1 MLRFPLYLDYIII
14 NLVVLPLSPWADN
27 DTCHL
32 PWFYWLSLMSLGMH
46 FTSQKC
52 GQTYLTCIILP
63 NVHVSFPLTLSI
75 YISSDHLEYMDI
87 PIPTFIC
94 YGCITIQVNIAYFY
108 DIYILKYMIA
118 FHYLLHQNRH
128 TSPLTP
134 FWHLQ
139 LNCLLFRASTVQPL
153 QTADYHI
160 AVKTKGKWCVNMYN
174 CTSWWTKHVLAGKQ
188 INLQQTERPQMARQ
202 IVWVCP
208 YYARVWVL
216 LWRKK
221 QEDK

>member
-1 MLRFPLYLDYIII
+1 MWANILNLHHPPKCTCKLSTDTVYLYIQW
-14 NLVVLPLSPWADN
+14 S
-27 DTCHL
+27 
-32 PWFYWLSLMSLGMH
+32 FR
-46 FTSQKC
+46 
-52 GQTYLTCIILP
+52 
-63 NVHVSFPLTLSI
+63 VHGHSN
-75 YISSDHLEYMDI
+75 
-87 PIPTFIC
+87 IC